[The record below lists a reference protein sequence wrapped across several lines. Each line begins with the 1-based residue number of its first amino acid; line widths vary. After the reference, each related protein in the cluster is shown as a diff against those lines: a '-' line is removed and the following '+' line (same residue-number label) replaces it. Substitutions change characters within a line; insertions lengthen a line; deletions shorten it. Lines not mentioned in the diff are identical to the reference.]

1 MQIEMLADYDCVVG
15 EGPVWHDDEQ
25 RLYWTDIE
33 TGRMFRL
40 DPVTGQHEQ
49 FYEGREVGGMTVQ
62 ADGRLLLFLDR
73 GTVAVWDDGTLREIV
88 PEIPDEIESRFND
101 VIADPEGRVFC
112 GTVPTADRDGRL
124 YRIDPDGSVSMVLE
138 GIGCS
143 NGMGFTKDL
152 EHMYYTDS
160 LPRRIYLFD
169 YDRATG
175 AIANRRVSVKTP
187 DDEGL
192 PDGMTLDE
200 NDDVWSA
207 RWDGWGVYRFGRD
220 GQVKEKIDIP
230 AKKISSVTF
239 GGEDYADM
247 YLTSAGGDDKQE
259 NGEHAGALWRV
270 RGAGVKGR
278 AEFRSRI
285 GA

>member
-33 TGRMFRL
+33 TGRMYGL

-143 NGMGFTKDL
+143 NGMGFTKVL